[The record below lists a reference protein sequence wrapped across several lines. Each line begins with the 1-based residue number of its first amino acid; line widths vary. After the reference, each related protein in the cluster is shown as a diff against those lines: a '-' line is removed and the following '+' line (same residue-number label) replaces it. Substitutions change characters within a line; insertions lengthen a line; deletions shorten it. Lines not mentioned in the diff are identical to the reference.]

1 MYTEGTGELTQ
12 AKCSQNLQHLRA
24 NLINTSNFNTEML
37 LNNCSDICQIF
48 TAWEHQRPQSAVLLC
63 WIQSKNKAFPL
74 LSHLQVLQWTFR
86 TAVKSEVWLKPQPLA
101 LCCQPPPPQPK
112 RPPLAW
118 RPPTGPQF
126 VTSQGMTS
134 FLATTSNIC
143 LHMLGHKHG
152 LLGSWITSPTPGYM
166 RKGWVGFQNLAD
178 IGFSQAFKD
187 QPKRWSSTFGQLCAA
202 TDYTRTD
209 LWWAKHIP
217 QGMPP
222 RITTRTP
229 PLCGKNAVL
238 SAAPAQLSQNKLVPE
253 VREANNDS
261 QIPRVPQAQAK
272 RTTVSFPVEPQSAW
286 TDTGAS
292 CFVIRLAWN
301 GVPHHVCCVSSSLHL
316 IIIRRN
322 VFFTAASKSSTFMCT
337 PCMDKSHHVRSD
349 DFYMLGCMRAADN
362 KSL

>member
-134 FLATTSNIC
+134 FVATTSNIC
-143 LHMLGHKHG
+143 LHMWGHKHG

-229 PLCGKNAVL
+229 PLCEKMLCYQRLLLSSPKTNWSQRCARPTMIHRSHESHKHRPKELQLASLWSHSLRGQTQGRAVL
-238 SAAPAQLSQNKLVPE
+238 SSDLLEMVFL
-253 VREANNDS
+253 
-261 QIPRVPQAQAK
+261 
-272 RTTVSFPVEPQSAW
+272 TTSAV
-286 TDTGAS
+286 
-292 CFVIRLAWN
+292 FLA
-301 GVPHHVCCVSSSLHL
+301 LY
-316 IIIRRN
+316 
-322 VFFTAASKSSTFMCT
+322 T
-337 PCMDKSHHVRSD
+337 
-349 DFYMLGCMRAADN
+349 
-362 KSL
+362 